1 MFKKKEKEV
10 PEERK
15 QEIFLKIRP
24 VIAKELEVDED
35 KIELSSRIVEDL
47 GTDSL
52 DSIEIVMA
60 LEEEYNIEILDVE
73 AEKLKTIEDIVFYL
87 AEKVNQ

>member
-24 VIAKELEVDED
+24 IIAKELQVDKD
-35 KIELSSRIVEDL
+35 KIELSSRIAEDL
-47 GTDSL
+47 GADSL

-60 LEEEYNIEILDVE
+60 LEEEYNIEILDVD

-87 AEKVNQ
+87 AETG

>member
-24 VIAKELEVDED
+24 IIAKELQVDED

-47 GTDSL
+47 GADSL
-52 DSIEIVMA
+52 DSIEIAMA
-60 LEEEYNIEILDVE
+60 LEEEYNIEILDVD

-87 AEKVNQ
+87 AETG